1 MWFLLGVSSG
11 IDWINHRLGQ
21 VAEWLVLLA
30 CLVSASNA
38 AVRYV
43 FSYSSNAFLEIQW
56 YMFGAMVM
64 LGASYTLKM
73 NEHVRVDI
81 IYSMISD
88 RGRLWVDLFGIVVF
102 LLPVTIFLAALCW
115 PIFEGAWLSKE
126 VSANAGGL
134 ILWPIKFMLP
144 FGFIMLTLQGIS
156 ELIKRVAALRGD
168 VELELKYEKPLQ

>member
-1 MWFLLGVSSG
+1 MRLLLSVSSG
-11 IDWINHRLGQ
+11 IDWTNQKLGRI
-21 VAEWLVLLA
+21 AEWLVLLA
-30 CLVSASNA
+30 CLISALNA
-38 AVRYV
+38 TVRYM
-43 FSYSSNAFLEIQW
+43 FSYSSNAFLEVQW

-81 IYSMISD
+81 LYSWVTN
-88 RGRLWVDLFGIVVF
+88 RTRLLIDIFGLIFF

-115 PIFEGAWLSKE
+115 PIFAGAWVSGE

-144 FGFIMLTLQGIS
+144 FGFMMLTLQGIS
-156 ELIKRVAALRGD
+156 ELIKRIAALRGLVEID
-168 VELELKYEKPLQ
+168 VKYEKPLQ